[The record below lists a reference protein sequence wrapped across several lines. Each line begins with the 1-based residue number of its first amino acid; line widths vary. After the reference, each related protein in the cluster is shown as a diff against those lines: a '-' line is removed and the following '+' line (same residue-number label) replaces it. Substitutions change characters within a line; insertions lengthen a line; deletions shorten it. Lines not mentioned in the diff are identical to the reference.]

1 MTFALKY
8 VFLQPQ
14 NVYTLVLMNNFY
26 GSLQYRFYTTCVTDM
41 ITALAELEM
50 LPAGINLSQMSKAK
64 ALEEL
69 YHQWP
74 DLFLLDRDISR
85 FSMINRVGDMS
96 FTTKVVVPNF
106 PNPRGSTVEVDP
118 CYSHLLNQE
127 QVQELSSKSKDM
139 TELLQGIEL
148 LLQKNQTHLEA
159 PLLGAGEVKH
169 SANVMAVLDEVPILM
184 LASPY

>member
-1 MTFALKY
+1 MRK
-8 VFLQPQ
+8 
-14 NVYTLVLMNNFY
+14 
-26 GSLQYRFYTTCVTDM
+26 G
-41 ITALAELEM
+41 
-50 LPAGINLSQMSKAK
+50 K

-69 YHQWP
+69 YHKFP
-74 DLFLLDRDISR
+74 NLFLLDRDFSR
-85 FSMINRVGDMS
+85 FSIINRVEDFS
-96 FTTKVVVPNF
+96 VATTVVVPNF
-106 PNPRGSTVEVDP
+106 PDPRGSTVEVDS
-118 CYSHLLNQE
+118 CFSHLVHQE
-127 QVQELSSKSKDM
+127 QMQELSSKSKDM

>member
-1 MTFALKY
+1 
-8 VFLQPQ
+8 
-14 NVYTLVLMNNFY
+14 
-26 GSLQYRFYTTCVTDM
+26 M
-41 ITALAELEM
+41 ISALAELEM
-50 LPAGINLSQMSKAK
+50 APAGINLSQRSKGK

-74 DLFLLDRDISR
+74 DLFLLDRDMSR
-85 FSMINRVGDMS
+85 FSLISRVGDIS
-96 FTTKVVVPNF
+96 FTTTIKVPNF

-127 QVQELSSKSKDM
+127 QVQEMSSKSKDM

-169 SANVMAVLDEVPILM
+169 SANVMAVLDEVPFLSI
-184 LASPY
+184 ASP